1 MNSSIARGFG
11 AALVVI
17 AALAGTGAALAQE
30 PPPPPPAQPVV
41 VVGNAHFV
49 RLFEDV
55 VLMPGERAE
64 RDLDVMGF
72 ERVAYLAAATAEAAV
87 IGRIAVVTA
96 YGPPPVPV
104 ENRLMLGFQGTTETR
119 ANAVQPVIGPRLR
132 VAVAN
137 LTAQKVTL
145 NLSVYAAK

>member
-1 MNSSIARGFG
+1 MNSSIARGVG
-11 AALVVI
+11 TALVVI
-17 AALAGTGAALAQE
+17 AALAATGAALAQGPPQ
-30 PPPPPPAQPVV
+30 PPPPQPVV
-41 VVGNAHFV
+41 VVGNAQFARV
-49 RLFEDV
+49 FEDL

-64 RDLDVMGF
+64 RDLEVMGF
-72 ERVAYLAAATAEAAV
+72 ERVGYLAAATAAAAS
-87 IGRIAVVTA
+87 GRIAVVTA

-104 ENRLMLGFQGTTETR
+104 ENRLMLGFQGTTEAR
-119 ANAVQPVIGPRLR
+119 ANAVQPVMGPRLR